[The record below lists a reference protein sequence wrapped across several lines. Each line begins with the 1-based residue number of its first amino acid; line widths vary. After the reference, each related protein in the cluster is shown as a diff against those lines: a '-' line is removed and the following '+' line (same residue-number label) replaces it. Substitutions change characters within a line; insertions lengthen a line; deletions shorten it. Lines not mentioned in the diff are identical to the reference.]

1 MTMENLLGQIAHAW
15 GLENPDTIEAF
26 RMAERG
32 ETVETVE
39 EFKKLVEGMWENDCF
54 GFDL

>member
-1 MTMENLLGQIAHAW
+1 MTMENLLDQIAHAW
-15 GLENPDTIEAF
+15 GLEDPNTIEAF

>member
-1 MTMENLLGQIAHAW
+1 MEELLNEIARTW
-15 GLENPDTIEAF
+15 GLEVEETKEAF

-32 ETVETVE
+32 VSVETLKE
-39 EFKKLVEGMWENDCF
+39 YKELVEGMWENDYF